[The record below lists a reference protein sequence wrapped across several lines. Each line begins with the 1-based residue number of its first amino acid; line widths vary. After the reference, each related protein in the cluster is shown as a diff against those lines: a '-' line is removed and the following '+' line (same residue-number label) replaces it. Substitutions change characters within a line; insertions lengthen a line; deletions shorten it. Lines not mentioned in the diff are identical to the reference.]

1 MGCLPTALV
10 AVLAV
15 LIVAGVALLGA
26 SRYAGLLNDVDA
38 VQDHARRLAQQI
50 RTLEPSDLDRDTVTA
65 LQAEVQSL
73 DEHLQPLTS
82 VLDDPLVALARR
94 LPGVTVQADAADA
107 MLAAAGDLVEAAGIG
122 LDLADQ
128 VVTMR
133 ENDAADPD
141 YQLTASLVGLV
152 ATSGVKVDRVA
163 SLVADAQARL
173 ETIPPEAA
181 GRIREARDLV
191 AEPLER
197 YAPLLEEYRQLDD
210 VVPAI
215 MGWGGEKH
223 YLVLAQ
229 NPAELRPAGG
239 YTGTVGLITLRDG
252 SVVEQRFQN
261 VYDLDLRKDLPFI
274 EPPTELTDLLLAP
287 DDDGS
292 PQSWRLADA
301 AWDADFPTGAAR
313 AAEFYALETDGV
325 MVDGVIAITTYALDR
340 LLEVVGPVEVP
351 SYGVTVEAGDV
362 TLTLLGATRGAPGDL
377 EGRKDVLDALARTL
391 MQRLLGL
398 SPDHWAAMIEALDDI
413 GREHMALAWFKDPEA
428 QSFVIDNGW
437 SGSVRQDPGDYLYVV
452 ESNVAP
458 TSKYN
463 LVVDRSDSLVVK
475 LDETGSATNSLRLD
489 WQNRA
494 GDEGDLYAALRSFS
508 ESDVGVYGA
517 YLRTLVPLDSEIVR
531 VRGEDAIQEIG
542 ATEYTGEE
550 SGRRSWGNSLLMTP
564 GESTLTY
571 LWTVPEVA
579 TMTDAGWEYRLVI
592 QKQPGARTS
601 PIKVRIELPAGATLL
616 ETSDGLRA
624 NGDRLLYEGELDTD
638 LELRVLYELP
648 PA

>member
-1 MGCLPTALV
+1 MAAIAALIV
-10 AVLAV
+10 VGIVVLA
-15 LIVAGVALLGA
+15 AW
-26 SRYAGLLNDVDA
+26 RYAPLVGDAAA
-38 VQDHARRLAQQI
+38 VQDGARRLSQQVQA
-50 RTLEPSDLDRDTVTA
+50 LEPSDLDRDTVSA
-65 LQAEVQSL
+65 LQADVRTL
-73 DEHLQPLTS
+73 DEHLRPLTS
-82 VLDDPLVALARR
+82 ALDDPLVAVAKR
-94 LPGVTVQADAADA
+94 LPGVAVQADAADA
-107 MLAAAGDLVEAAGIG
+107 LLQAAGDLVEAADIG

-133 ENDAADPD
+133 EADEADPD
-141 YQLTASLVGLV
+141 YQLTAGLVGLV
-152 ATSGVKVDRVA
+152 ATSGDQVDHLA
-163 SLVADAQARL
+163 ALVADAQARL

-197 YAPLLEEYRQLDD
+197 YAPLLDDYRQLDD
-210 VVPAI
+210 VVPGI
-215 MGWGGEKH
+215 MGWGGEKR

-239 YTGTVGLITLRDG
+239 YTGTVGLVTLRDG
-252 SVVEQRFQN
+252 AVVEQRFQN
-261 VYDLDLRKDLPFI
+261 VYDLDQQKDLPFI

-287 DDDGS
+287 DDQGN

-301 AWDADFPTGAAR
+301 TWDADFPTGAAR

-325 MVDGVIAITTYALDR
+325 EVDGVMAITTYALDR
-340 LLEVVGPVEVP
+340 LLEVVGPVDVP
-351 SYGVTVEAGDV
+351 AYDVTVEPGDV

-413 GREHMALAWFKDPEA
+413 GREHMALAWFQDPKA
-428 QSFVIDNGW
+428 QTFVIDNGW
-437 SGSVRQDPGDYLYVV
+437 GGSVRQDPGDYLYVV

-463 LVVDRSDSLVVK
+463 LVVDRSESLVVK

-494 GDEGDLYAALRSFS
+494 GDEGDLYAALREFS
-508 ESDVGVYGA
+508 ENQEGWYGA
-517 YLRTLVPLDSEIVR
+517 YVRTLVPAGSELITARGSSVVDVR
-531 VRGEDAIQEIG
+531 DA
-542 ATEYTGEE
+542 EYVQPE
-550 SGRRSWGNSLLMTP
+550 SGRRSWGNYLLMIP

-579 TMTDAGWEYRLVI
+579 TVTDAGWEYRLVI

-601 PIKVRIELPAGATLL
+601 PIKVRIELPAGAVLL
-616 ETSDGLRA
+616 EASDGLQA
-624 NGDRLLYEGELDTD
+624 NGERLLYEGELDTD

-648 PA
+648 LA